1 MEDLLEIADEV
12 KTLLEADGARL
23 AGDAAGRLRTLQRI
37 NTILYDKLGLKGH
50 YGSGDFADIS
60 RGSGIDQ
67 ALARRRGL
75 PIALC
80 VIYRAVASRLGL
92 PVQVTNFPNHVLL
105 RLETEGEG
113 AVQTARADAAA
124 EGSEAE
130 AGAAGVDISAVTGL
144 FVADYGPH
152 GPEVVDVQVGRYW
165 GEVRL
170 VATKVTGDAHVPV
183 RSPFSSETS
192 SRGSRP
198 PERIRDGQ
206 RWQSVVC

>member
-113 AVQTARADAAA
+113 AVQTAAWSNSPSVAALPLARA
-124 EGSEAE
+124 
-130 AGAAGVDISAVTGL
+130 
-144 FVADYGPH
+144 
-152 GPEVVDVQVGRYW
+152 R
-165 GEVRL
+165 R
-170 VATKVTGDAHVPV
+170 
-183 RSPFSSETS
+183 
-192 SRGSRP
+192 
-198 PERIRDGQ
+198 
-206 RWQSVVC
+206 

>member
-1 MEDLLEIADEV
+1 LQVEDLLEIADEV
-12 KTLLEADGARL
+12 KTLLEADGASL

-113 AVQTARADAAA
+113 AVQTA

-130 AGAAGVDISAVTGL
+130 AGAGVDVSAVTGL

-183 RSPFSSETS
+183 RSPFSPETS
-192 SRGSRP
+192 RRGSRP

-206 RWQSVVC
+206 R